1 VFGDQ
6 TNAVWGQLPGAAT
19 GEATVDGVDFQT
31 FSIGQAELFVQTGGD
46 TSSIDT
52 AVACGRLG
60 SVWKDGCE
68 R

>member
-52 AVACGRLG
+52 AVA
-60 SVWKDGCE
+60 
-68 R
+68 